1 MSSQLNTLDHEIMSL
16 FLKGPK
22 QISFDDLVRGSNAT
36 KYKVKMSVNKLM
48 SLGFVLCWFG
58 CGAETFYS
66 FVLDCS
72 YFPPLRV
79 VDKAGGDGGAFSYDD
94 PELAAL
100 VTECNKNL

>member
-48 SLGFVLCWFG
+48 ELGFVRRVEY
-58 CGAETFYS
+58 GAESFYS

-79 VDKAGGDGGAFSYDD
+79 VDKSDGDGGVFSYDD

-100 VTECNKNL
+100 VAHCEKRL